1 MNDSWFHVAAYCALA
16 GLNKNPVGNIG
27 LHPML
32 IFIGLSGLLFIGK
45 TLLNA
50 MLIDIQYKC
59 ATQDNLTAGRYTN
72 KNELYTI
79 MHFAP
84 AGASCL

>member
-1 MNDSWFHVAAYCALA
+1 
-16 GLNKNPVGNIG
+16 
-27 LHPML
+27 ML

-45 TLLNA
+45 NLLNA

-79 MHFAP
+79 MHFVP
-84 AGASCL
+84 AGASCAIQAAPLEPGLYKFHVV